1 MCSQLFNYSTIPAN
15 ADIRAVILTATGKMF
30 CAGGDVTTFA
40 QAGDNVNE
48 LVRNITSFLH
58 AAIARFQRMNAPLVI
73 AVNGTFAGAG
83 MSMMLTGDIVVA
95 AASAKFTMAYTGIG
109 MSPDGSST
117 FFLPRIVGTLKAK
130 EMMLLNPR
138 YSADEAKALGLV
150 TEVVADEQVL
160 VRAQAIASQLAKG
173 PTAAYGEV
181 KRLLVDSF
189 SAGLE
194 TQMELETRAIGGL
207 AKFTRDG
214 REGITAFVEKR
225 KPDFRGN

>member
-1 MCSQLFNYSTIPAN
+1 
-15 ADIRAVILTATGKMF
+15 MF

-73 AVNGTFAGAG
+73 AVNGTAAGAG

>member
-1 MCSQLFNYSTIPAN
+1 
-15 ADIRAVILTATGKMF
+15 
-30 CAGGDVTTFA
+30 
-40 QAGDNVNE
+40 
-48 LVRNITSFLH
+48 
-58 AAIARFQRMNAPLVI
+58 
-73 AVNGTFAGAG
+73 
-83 MSMMLTGDIVVA
+83 
-95 AASAKFTMAYTGIG
+95 
-109 MSPDGSST
+109 
-117 FFLPRIVGTLKAK
+117 
-130 EMMLLNPR
+130 MLLNPR